1 MSQTDDQDDQN
12 EIPGFLYQWDRDQ
25 ALTQDRCFLCGA
37 GLARRR
43 TDEHVFPQWLLRRCD
58 LWNEKITLLNG
69 TLMPY
74 KQMKIPCCST
84 CNNEHLSRIEQAVGD
99 AFAEGPE
106 AVAALDATTLFLW
119 MGKIYYGLMFREL
132 SLLADRRAPQGGSIV
147 SPEFLTT
154 FRMHHLLLQAAR
166 GAVRWQKDQHPAS
179 VFVFQAQEPTDPRHR
194 FDYVDIINFPFFAIR
209 VGATAVVAVLQDWG
223 ALAQAVTLPA
233 FEAARQLVLHP
244 QQFREVAALA
254 AYMTTLFNRVPK
266 HLLHAGENH
275 VDVMTLP
282 LQGMSTKFV
291 FDPFDVGDYAQVL
304 SHVTGQPSEE
314 LYDGRNIV
322 TLLRDGDNQP
332 WAVPWPADE
341 HHYPDIRLMQ
351 R

>member
-1 MSQTDDQDDQN
+1 M
-12 EIPGFLYQWDRDQ
+12 YQWDRDQ

-37 GLARRR
+37 GLLGGR

-74 KQMKIPCCST
+74 AQMRIPCCST

-99 AFAEGPE
+99 AFTEGPE

-132 SLLADRRAPQGGSIV
+132 SLLADRRDPETGTII

-154 FRMHHLLLQAAR
+154 FRMHHMLLQAAR
-166 GAVRWQKDQHPAS
+166 GAVRWQSDQHPAS
-179 VFVFQAQEPTDPRHR
+179 VFVFKAQEPTDPRAR

-209 VGATAVVAVLQDWG
+209 VGGTAVVAVLQDWG
-223 ALAQAVTLPA
+223 ALAQAVTVPGL
-233 FEAARQLVLHP
+233 EAAGQIALHP
-244 QQFREVAALA
+244 QQFRETAALA

-266 HLLHAGENH
+266 HLLLASEDH
-275 VDVMTLP
+275 VNVVTLP
-282 LQGMSTKFV
+282 LAGMSAKFV
-291 FDPFDVGDYAQVL
+291 FDPFDVGHYAQVL
-304 SHVTGQPSEE
+304 SHVTGQPVEE

-322 TLLRDGDNQP
+322 TLLRDGDGKP
-332 WAVPWPADE
+332 WTVPWGADE
-341 HHYPDIRLMQ
+341 RRYPDIRLMQ

>member
-1 MSQTDDQDDQN
+1 M
-12 EIPGFLYQWDRDQ
+12 
-25 ALTQDRCFLCGA
+25 
-37 GLARRR
+37 
-43 TDEHVFPQWLLRRCD
+43 
-58 LWNEKITLLNG
+58 
-69 TLMPY
+69 
-74 KQMKIPCCST
+74 
-84 CNNEHLSRIEQAVGD
+84 
-99 AFAEGPE
+99 
-106 AVAALDATTLFLW
+106 
-119 MGKIYYGLMFREL
+119 
-132 SLLADRRAPQGGSIV
+132 
-147 SPEFLTT
+147 
-154 FRMHHLLLQAAR
+154 
-166 GAVRWQKDQHPAS
+166 
-179 VFVFQAQEPTDPRHR
+179 FVFQAQEPTDPRHR

-223 ALAQAVTLPA
+223 ALAQAVTVPA

-266 HLLHAGENH
+266 HLLYAGENH

-304 SHVTGQPSEE
+304 AHVTGHPLEE

-341 HHYPDIRLMQ
+341 RQYPHIRFMQ

>member
-1 MSQTDDQDDQN
+1 MSPIDDQD
-12 EIPGFLYQWDRDQ
+12 EMPGFLYQWDRDQ

-37 GLARRR
+37 DLAGGR

-58 LWNEKITLLNG
+58 LQNEKITLLNG

-84 CNNEHLSRIEQAVGD
+84 CNNEHLSRIERAVGD
-99 AFAEGPE
+99 AFTKGPE
-106 AVAALDATTLFLW
+106 AVAALDTTTLFLW

-132 SLLADRRAPQGGSIV
+132 SLLADRRDPQGGSIV
-147 SPEFLTT
+147 SPEFLTA

-166 GAVRWQKDQHPAS
+166 GTVRWRKDQHPAS
-179 VFVFQAQEPTDPRHR
+179 VFVFQAQEPTDPRAR
-194 FDYVDIINFPFFAIR
+194 FDYVDITNFPFLAIR
-209 VGATAVVAVLQDWG
+209 VGTTAVVAVLQDWG
-223 ALAQAVTLPA
+223 ALAQAVTVPA
-233 FEAARQLVLHP
+233 LEAARQLVLHP

-282 LQGMSTKFV
+282 LQGMSAKFV
-291 FDPFDVGDYAQVL
+291 FNPFDMDDYAQVL
-304 SHVTGQPSEE
+304 SYVTGQPLEE
-314 LYDGRNIV
+314 LYDGHNVV
-322 TLLRDGDNQP
+322 TLLRDRDDQP

-341 HHYPDIRLMQ
+341 RQYPDIRLMQ
-351 R
+351 P